1 MGKVIPIANANN
13 VGMNELSTAYAV
25 MTKNGIATAETG
37 TMVKAML
44 NELGKLVVKLIKL

>member
-25 MTKNGIATAETG
+25 MTK
-37 TMVKAML
+37 MVLLQQKL
-44 NELGKLVVKLIKL
+44 NYGKSHVK